1 MNRIGCTLTLVLS
14 TAVGIVMAQGETLLG
29 VDPAIS
35 NIPLDQVL
43 RGNPQPN
50 GIPSIGHEGDWLGWT
65 PPTPAPQFVSQEEA
79 SEWIGD
85 REPVVAL
92 ELNGE
97 ARAYPLQILTYH
109 EIVNDSLGGFPVAI
123 TFCPLCN
130 SSIAFDRRAPLTA
143 ELRDALLARNPAAPL
158 TDLDQAFLDAY
169 AFQNGELPDFTTSVE
184 VTFGTSGL
192 LYNSNL
198 LMFDSQGSTL
208 WSQILGQGN
217 VGILTGVTLLNY
229 PAQVIS
235 FEEFRASYPD
245 SVVLS
250 RETGFSRPYGNN
262 PYPGYDDI
270 GSPAFLFIG
279 PDDDRLLAKSR
290 VVSVELRGEAVA
302 YPWEVLTE
310 ARVVNDRIGDLP
322 VTIFWKGGTGS
333 AIDSAVIADGED
345 VGAVGVFSRNLDGRI
360 LSFSWDGDGFIDAET
375 NSRWNLAGQAI
386 EGGLAGSQLQG
397 LPHDNTLWF
406 AWAAFRPETRIYGVA
421 E

>member
-14 TAVGIVMAQGETLLG
+14 TAVGIVMAQGEPLLG
-29 VDPAIS
+29 IDPAIS
-35 NIPLDQVL
+35 NIPLDQVI

-65 PPTPAPQFVSQEEA
+65 LPTPAPQFVSQEEA

-109 EIVNDSLGGFPVAI
+109 EIVNDSLGGFPVAV

-143 ELRDALLARNPAAPL
+143 ELRDALLARNPDAPL
-158 TDLDQAFLDAY
+158 IDLDQAFLDAY
-169 AFQNGELPDFTTSVE
+169 DFQNGELPDFVASTE

-235 FEEFRASYPD
+235 FEEFRASYPG

-302 YPWEVLTE
+302 YPWEVLTA
-310 ARVVNDRIGDLP
+310 ARVVNDQIGDLP
-322 VTIFWKGGTGS
+322 VAIFWKGGTGS
-333 AIDSAVIADGED
+333 ALDSAVIADGED

-360 LSFSWDGDGFIDAET
+360 LSFSWDGDSFIDAET